1 MYCSNSLCI
10 FLFFRYPAR
19 RHMSA
24 QKFDILGIGENTAD
38 TILQVAQFPSLG
50 SKVETLNAQIML
62 GGQVATTVIACQRW
76 GLRTHYVG
84 CVGDDHFA
92 ELHRR
97 ELRRERVTFHL
108 SRAPKALSQM
118 SFIFVEA
125 QSGERTV
132 VWRRDP
138 RLTIPSSFLR
148 RGWVNSARLL
158 YIDGHD
164 PLTTRKAAS
173 WARSENIPVVA
184 DFDHW
189 SSQLAKLLPLVDYPV
204 TSRDLPTAATGER
217 DLLKALPL
225 LKRTYGCRAVCAT
238 LGIDGALA
246 WDGHRFWYSPS
257 YKVRVADTTGA
268 GDLFHAGF
276 SYGILKGWELQRI
289 LDFACAAAGL
299 NCQALGARGG
309 ISDLQ
314 KIERLQQKGQ
324 RNRAAFP

>member
-1 MYCSNSLCI
+1 MRS
-10 FLFFRYPAR
+10 
-19 RHMSA
+19 
-24 QKFDILGIGENTAD
+24 QKFDILGIGENAAD
-38 TILQVAQFPSLG
+38 TVLQVPQFPSLG
-50 SKVETLNAQIML
+50 SKVETLDAQIML

-84 CVGDDHFA
+84 CVGDDHLA

-97 ELRRERVTFHL
+97 DLRRERVTFHL
-108 SRAPKALSQM
+108 ARTPRTLSQM

-125 QSGERTV
+125 QSGERTI

-138 RLTIPSSFLR
+138 RLTIHPSFLQQS
-148 RGWVNSARLL
+148 WVHSARLL

-164 PLTTRKAAS
+164 PAATRKAAS
-173 WARSENIPVVA
+173 WARAESIPVVA

-189 SSQLAKLLPLVDYPV
+189 SSQLTRLLPLVDYPV
-204 TSRDLPTAATGER
+204 TSRDLPSAATGER

-246 WDGHRFWYSPS
+246 WDGRRFWYSPS

-276 SYGILKGWELQRI
+276 SYGILNGWELQRI

-299 NCQALGARGG
+299 NCEALGARGG
-309 ISDLQ
+309 ISELPRIEKLQ
-314 KIERLQQKGQ
+314 RKGQ

>member
-1 MYCSNSLCI
+1 
-10 FLFFRYPAR
+10 
-19 RHMSA
+19 
-24 QKFDILGIGENTAD
+24 
-38 TILQVAQFPSLG
+38 
-50 SKVETLNAQIML
+50 
-62 GGQVATTVIACQRW
+62 
-76 GLRTHYVG
+76 
-84 CVGDDHFA
+84 
-92 ELHRR
+92 
-97 ELRRERVTFHL
+97 
-108 SRAPKALSQM
+108 M

-138 RLTIPSSFLR
+138 RLSIPPSFLQR
-148 RGWVNSARLL
+148 SWVNSARLL

-164 PLTTRKAAS
+164 PAATRKAAT
-173 WARSENIPVVA
+173 WARAANIPVVA

-189 SSQLAKLLPLVDYPV
+189 SPRLAKLLPLVDYPV
-204 TSRDLPTAATGER
+204 TSRDLPIAATGER

-276 SYGILKGWELQRI
+276 AYGILNGWALQRI

-299 NCQALGARGG
+299 NCEALGARGG
-309 ISDLQ
+309 ISDLH
-314 KIERLQQKGQ
+314 KIERLQRKGQ

>member
-1 MYCSNSLCI
+1 MRS
-10 FLFFRYPAR
+10 
-19 RHMSA
+19 
-24 QKFDILGIGENTAD
+24 QKFDILGIGENAAD
-38 TILQVAQFPSLG
+38 TVLQVAQFPSLG
-50 SKVETLNAQIML
+50 SKVETLDAQIML

-84 CVGDDHFA
+84 CVGDDHLA

-97 ELRRERVTFHL
+97 DLRRERVTFHL
-108 SRAPKALSQM
+108 ARTPKTLSQM

-138 RLTIPSSFLR
+138 RLTIPPSFLQR
-148 RGWVNSARLL
+148 SWVNSTRLL
-158 YIDGHD
+158 FIDGHD
-164 PLTTRKAAS
+164 PAATRKSAS
-173 WARSENIPVVA
+173 WARAANLPVVA

-189 SSQLAKLLPLVDYPV
+189 SSKLARLLPLVDYPV
-204 TSRDLPTAATGER
+204 TSRDLPCAATGER

-276 SYGILKGWELQRI
+276 CYGILNGWELQRI

-299 NCQALGARGG
+299 NCESLGARGG
-309 ISDLQ
+309 ISELR
-314 KIERLQQKGQ
+314 KIERLQRKGQ

>member
-1 MYCSNSLCI
+1 
-10 FLFFRYPAR
+10 
-19 RHMSA
+19 
-24 QKFDILGIGENTAD
+24 
-38 TILQVAQFPSLG
+38 
-50 SKVETLNAQIML
+50 
-62 GGQVATTVIACQRW
+62 
-76 GLRTHYVG
+76 
-84 CVGDDHFA
+84 
-92 ELHRR
+92 
-97 ELRRERVTFHL
+97 
-108 SRAPKALSQM
+108 
-118 SFIFVEA
+118 VEA

-309 ISDLQ
+309 ISELQ

>member
-1 MYCSNSLCI
+1 M
-10 FLFFRYPAR
+10 R
-19 RHMSA
+19 A
-24 QKFDILGIGENTAD
+24 QKFDILGIGENAAD
-38 TILQVAQFPSLG
+38 TVLQVAQFPSLG

-62 GGQVATTVIACQRW
+62 GGQVATTLIACRRW

-84 CVGDDHFA
+84 CVGDDHVA

-97 ELRRERVTFHL
+97 DFRRERVTCHL
-108 SRAPKALSQM
+108 SRTPKTLSQM
-118 SFIFVEA
+118 SFIFVES

-138 RLTIPSSFLR
+138 RLTIPSSFLQR
-148 RGWVNSARLL
+148 SWVNSARLL

-164 PLTTRKAAS
+164 PAATRKAAS
-173 WARSENIPVVA
+173 WARSQNIPVVA

-189 SSQLAKLLPLVDYPV
+189 SPQLAKLLPLVDYPV
-204 TSRDLPTAATGER
+204 TSRDLPSAATGER
-217 DLLKALPL
+217 ELLKALPL

-257 YKVRVADTTGA
+257 YKVRVTDTTGA

-276 SYGILKGWELQRI
+276 SFGIFNGWELQRI

-299 NCQALGARGG
+299 NCEALGARGG
-309 ISDLQ
+309 ITDLR
-314 KIERLQQKGQ
+314 KIERLQRKGQ

>member
-1 MYCSNSLCI
+1 MRS
-10 FLFFRYPAR
+10 
-19 RHMSA
+19 
-24 QKFDILGIGENTAD
+24 QKFDILGIGESTAD
-38 TILQVAQFPSLG
+38 TVLRVPQFPSLG
-50 SKVETLNAQIML
+50 SKVETLDAQIML

-84 CVGDDHFA
+84 CVGDDHLA

-97 ELRRERVTFHL
+97 DLRRERVTFHL
-108 SRAPKALSQM
+108 ARTPRTLSQM

-138 RLTIPSSFLR
+138 RLTIHPSFLQR
-148 RGWVNSARLL
+148 SWVHSARLL

-164 PLTTRKAAS
+164 PAATRKAAS
-173 WARSENIPVVA
+173 WARAESIPVVA
-184 DFDHW
+184 DFDFW
-189 SSQLAKLLPLVDYPV
+189 SSQLARLLPLVDYPV
-204 TSRDLPTAATGER
+204 TSRDLPSAATGER

-246 WDGHRFWYSPS
+246 WDGRRFWYSPS

-276 SYGILKGWELQRI
+276 SYGILNGWELQRI

-299 NCQALGARGG
+299 NCEALGARGG
-309 ISDLQ
+309 ISELRRIEKLQ
-314 KIERLQQKGQ
+314 HKGQ

>member
-1 MYCSNSLCI
+1 MRS
-10 FLFFRYPAR
+10 
-19 RHMSA
+19 
-24 QKFDILGIGENTAD
+24 QKFDILGIGENAAD
-38 TILQVAQFPSLG
+38 TVLQVAQFPSLG

-84 CVGDDHFA
+84 CVGDDHLA

-97 ELRRERVTFHL
+97 DLRRERVTFHL
-108 SRAPKALSQM
+108 ARAPRTLSQM

-138 RLTIPSSFLR
+138 RLTIPPSFLQR
-148 RGWVNSARLL
+148 SWVHSARLL

-164 PLTTRKAAS
+164 PAATRKAAS
-173 WARSENIPVVA
+173 WARTENIPVVA

-189 SSQLAKLLPLVDYPV
+189 SSQLARLLPLVDYPV
-204 TSRDLPTAATGER
+204 TSRDLPSAATGER

-246 WDGHRFWYSPS
+246 WDGRRFWYSPS

-276 SYGILKGWELQRI
+276 SYGILNGWELQRI
-289 LDFACAAAGL
+289 LDFACAAASL
-299 NCQALGARGG
+299 NCEALGARGG
-309 ISDLQ
+309 ISELRRIEKLQ
-314 KIERLQQKGQ
+314 HKGQ

>member
-148 RGWVNSARLL
+148 RDWVNSARLL

-204 TSRDLPTAATGER
+204 TSRDLPAAATGER

-309 ISDLQ
+309 ISELQ

>member
-1 MYCSNSLCI
+1 MRS
-10 FLFFRYPAR
+10 
-19 RHMSA
+19 
-24 QKFDILGIGENTAD
+24 QKFDILGIGENTTD
-38 TILQVAQFPSLG
+38 TILQVSQFPSLG
-50 SKVETLNAQIML
+50 SKVETLNTQILL

-76 GLRTHYVG
+76 GLRTRYVG
-84 CVGDDHFA
+84 AVGGDHAA

-97 ELRRERVTFHL
+97 ELRRERITFHL
-108 SRAPKALSQM
+108 ARTPKALSQM

-132 VWRRDP
+132 AWRRDP
-138 RLTIPSSFLR
+138 RLTIPSSFLQR
-148 RGWVNSARLL
+148 SWVNSARLL

-173 WARSENIPVVA
+173 WARAKNIPVVA

-189 SSQLAKLLPLVDYPV
+189 SPQLARLLPLVDYPV
-204 TSRDLPTAATGER
+204 TSRDLPSAATGER
-217 DLLKALPL
+217 DLLRALPL

-276 SYGILKGWELQRI
+276 SYGILNGWELQRI

-299 NCQALGARGG
+299 NCEALGARGG

-314 KIERLQQKGQ
+314 KIERLQRKGQ
-324 RNRAAFP
+324 RNRSAFP